1 MVATVYP
8 HLWKPSPELPERGLT
23 RGGGFYESGVVIT
36 DDEVDADGRVTVDVE
51 FGEAERFVGLVRLWI
66 ARRGDAIAWRP
77 HSAAMLHTEGRDVYH
92 QRGYHRAP
100 VDGMR
105 ERQGEAPYIGLTPTD
120 SRCPRC
126 HGAGW
131 VSYGTSASP
140 DATWGARCPR
150 CDGTGRIAAR

>member
-66 ARRGDAIAWRP
+66 ARRGYAIVGG
-77 HSAAMLHTEGRDVYH
+77 SI
-92 QRGYHRAP
+92 AP
-100 VDGMR
+100 PCFVRKGDTFT
-105 ERQGEAPYIGLTPTD
+105 IN
-120 SRCPRC
+120 
-126 HGAGW
+126 AGTIVLPW
-131 VSYGTSASP
+131 KA
-140 DATWGARCPR
+140 
-150 CDGTGRIAAR
+150 